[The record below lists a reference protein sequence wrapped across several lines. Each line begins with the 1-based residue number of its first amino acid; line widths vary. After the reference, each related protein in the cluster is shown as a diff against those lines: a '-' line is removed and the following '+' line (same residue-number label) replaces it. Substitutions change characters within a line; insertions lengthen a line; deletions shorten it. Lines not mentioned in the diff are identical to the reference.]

1 MVKILVCGGLLIDRY
16 ISVDRYPPRGGDGY
30 ITDSFD
36 VVGGCAINMAKTLKE
51 LGAGAYITSFVGSDN
66 AGDVILDFM
75 RKERLPLDCVKQSN
89 GNTGYCFVFLE
100 PDGERTFLT
109 YKGCETEFSDELVP
123 GDMANSFPVAAVTG
137 YYLLDDSSGRLIC
150 RLKELKRRG
159 CKIVFDPSPLA
170 DKIQSDFLKEM
181 LAISDVII
189 PNESEADFLAGF
201 SREKTH
207 EQWALSCNERNSV
220 VIIKKGASG
229 GMLYR
234 NGEKMPYAAS
244 CADVVDTTGAGDS
257 FTGAIAYALGN
268 GIPLE
273 EGVVLAAKA
282 AGRIVSVKGP
292 HV

>member
-16 ISVDRYPPRGGDGY
+16 ISIDRYPLRGGDGY

-36 VVGGCAINMAKTLKE
+36 VVGGCAINMAKTIRE
-51 LGAGAYITSFVGSDN
+51 LGAEVYIVSYIGNDIPGN
-66 AGDVILDFM
+66 AILDFM
-75 RKERLPLDCVKQSN
+75 RKGRLPMDCVKQSN

-109 YKGCETEFSDELVP
+109 YKGCETEFTDELIP
-123 GDMANSFPVAAVTG
+123 GDMVTSCPVAAVTG

-150 RLKELKRRG
+150 RLKELKSNG

-170 DKIQSDFLKEM
+170 DKIQADFLKEI

-189 PNESEADFLAGF
+189 PNETEAEFLAGF
-201 SREKTH
+201 SGEKTS
-207 EQWALSCNERNSV
+207 EQWAFSCNARSSV
-220 VIIKKGASG
+220 VIIKKGADG
-229 GMLYR
+229 GMLYQD
-234 NGEKMPYAAS
+234 GEKIPYAAS

-268 GIPLE
+268 GVPLE
-273 EGVVLAAKA
+273 DGVVLAAQA